1 MMMEIK
7 CAILDDEPFA
17 RKGIASYIAK
27 IDFLKL
33 VVECEDAIE
42 LSQYLRLHPLDLIFL
57 DIEMPEIS
65 GLDYIASL
73 SNPPKIIVVSA
84 YEKYALR
91 GYELEVV
98 DYLLKP
104 VPFERFFKAANRAF
118 DVLCN
123 TAPSAG
129 VLANPQEAHIF
140 LKVDKQLKKIFI
152 QDILFVQSMGNY
164 VVVHTSGTREVTYCS
179 LQQMISMLPA
189 QHFIACHRS
198 YLVNKSK
205 IAIIEGNQLH
215 VGEYK
220 IPIARNLRDD
230 VMAAILNITGRHPPR

>member
-1 MMMEIK
+1 V
-7 CAILDDEPFA
+7 DDEPFA
-17 RKGIASYIAK
+17 RKGIASYIEK

-33 VVECEDAIE
+33 VAECEDAIE

-91 GYELEVV
+91 GYELDVV

-118 DVLCN
+118 DVLSSA
-123 TAPSAG
+123 APSAG
-129 VLANPQEAHIF
+129 LLATSSDAHIF
-140 LKVDKQLKKIFI
+140 LKVDKQLKKIFLH
-152 QDILFVQSMGNY
+152 DILFVQSMGNY
-164 VVVHTSGTREVTYCS
+164 VIVQTIDSQEVTYCS
-179 LQQMISMLPA
+179 LQQMMSTLPVH
-189 QHFIACHRS
+189 QFIPCHRS
-198 YLVNKSK
+198 YLVNRNR

-220 IPIARNLRDD
+220 IPIARNLRED
-230 VMAAILNITGRHPPR
+230 VMTSILNRS

>member
-1 MMMEIK
+1 MREIR
-7 CAILDDEPFA
+7 CAIVDDEPFA
-17 RKGIASYIAK
+17 RKGIASYIEK

-33 VVECEDAIE
+33 VAECEDAIE

-91 GYELEVV
+91 GYELDVV

-118 DVLCN
+118 DVLSSA
-123 TAPSAG
+123 APSAG
-129 VLANPQEAHIF
+129 LLATSSDAHIF
-140 LKVDKQLKKIFI
+140 LKVDKQLKKIFLH
-152 QDILFVQSMGNY
+152 DILFVQSMGNY
-164 VVVHTSGTREVTYCS
+164 VIVQTIDSQEVTYCS
-179 LQQMISMLPA
+179 LQQMMSTLPVH
-189 QHFIACHRS
+189 QFIPCHRS
-198 YLVNKSK
+198 YLVNRNR

-220 IPIARNLRDD
+220 IPIARNLRED
-230 VMAAILNITGRHPPR
+230 VMTSILNRS

>member
-1 MMMEIK
+1 MREIR
-7 CAILDDEPFA
+7 CAIVDDEPFA
-17 RKGIASYIAK
+17 RKGIASYIEK

-33 VVECEDAIE
+33 VAECEDAIE

-91 GYELEVV
+91 GYELDVV

-118 DVLCN
+118 DVLSSA
-123 TAPSAG
+123 APSAG
-129 VLANPQEAHIF
+129 LLATSPDAHIF
-140 LKVDKQLKKIFI
+140 LKVDKQLKKIFLH
-152 QDILFVQSMGNY
+152 DILFVQSMGNY
-164 VVVHTSGTREVTYCS
+164 VIVQTIDSQEVTYCS
-179 LQQMISMLPA
+179 LQQMMSTLPA
-189 QHFIACHRS
+189 HQFIPCHRS
-198 YLVNKSK
+198 YLVNRNR

-220 IPIARNLRDD
+220 IPIARNLRED
-230 VMAAILNITGRHPPR
+230 VMTSILNRS

>member
-1 MMMEIK
+1 MMEIK
-7 CAILDDEPFA
+7 CALVDDEPFA
-17 RKGIASYIAK
+17 RKGIASYIEK

-42 LSQYLRLHPLDLIFL
+42 LSQYLRAHPIDLIFL

-91 GYELEVV
+91 GYELEIV

-104 VPFERFFKAANRAF
+104 VSFERFFKAANRAF
-118 DVLCN
+118 DMLSIPAARTGTLTN
-123 TAPSAG
+123 I
-129 VLANPQEAHIF
+129 QEEHIF
-140 LKVDKQLKKIFI
+140 IKVDKLLKKVFV

-164 VVVHTSGTREVTYCS
+164 VVVQTTRSREVTYCT
-179 LQQMISMLPA
+179 LQQMMSSLPG
-189 QHFIACHRS
+189 HRFIACHRS
-198 YLVNKSK
+198 YLVNKSR
-205 IAIIEGNQLH
+205 IAVIEGNQLH
-215 VGEYK
+215 IGDYK
-220 IPIARNLRDD
+220 IPIARNLRDE
-230 VMAAILNITGRHPPR
+230 VLASILNRG

>member
-1 MMMEIK
+1 MYLIDMMEIK
-7 CAILDDEPFA
+7 CAIVDDEPFA
-17 RKGIASYIAK
+17 RKGIASYIEK

-42 LSQYLRLHPLDLIFL
+42 LSQYLRSHPIDLIFL

-73 SNPPKIIVVSA
+73 NNPPRVIVVSA

-91 GYELEVV
+91 GYELEII

-118 DVLCN
+118 DVL
-123 TAPSAG
+123 SLAG
-129 VLANPQEAHIF
+129 LPTGMPTNFQEGHIF
-140 LKVDKQLKKIFI
+140 LKVDKRLKKIFL

-164 VVVHTSGTREVTYCS
+164 VIVQTLHSREITYCT
-179 LQQMISMLPA
+179 LQQMMTSLPTHTFIS
-189 QHFIACHRS
+189 CHRS
-198 YLVNKSK
+198 YLVNKNR

-215 VGEYK
+215 IADYK
-220 IPIARNLRDD
+220 IPIARNLKEE
-230 VMAAILNITGRHPPR
+230 VLASILNRS

>member
-1 MMMEIK
+1 MREIR
-7 CAILDDEPFA
+7 CAIVDDEPFA
-17 RKGIASYIAK
+17 RKGIASYIEK

-33 VVECEDAIE
+33 VAECEDAIE

-91 GYELEVV
+91 GYELDVV

-104 VPFERFFKAANRAF
+104 VPFERFFRAANRAF
-118 DVLCN
+118 DVLSSA
-123 TAPSAG
+123 APSAG
-129 VLANPQEAHIF
+129 LLATSPDAHIF
-140 LKVDKQLKKIFI
+140 LKVDKQLKKIFLH
-152 QDILFVQSMGNY
+152 DILFVQSMGNY
-164 VVVHTSGTREVTYCS
+164 VILQTIDSQEVTYCS
-179 LQQMISMLPA
+179 LQQMMSTLPVH
-189 QHFIACHRS
+189 QFIACHRS
-198 YLVNKSK
+198 YLVNRNR

-220 IPIARNLRDD
+220 IPIARNLKED
-230 VMAAILNITGRHPPR
+230 VMTSILNRS

>member
-1 MMMEIK
+1 MREIR
-7 CAILDDEPFA
+7 CAIVDDEPFA
-17 RKGIASYIAK
+17 RKGIASYIEK

-33 VVECEDAIE
+33 VAECEDAIE

-91 GYELEVV
+91 GYELDVV

-118 DVLCN
+118 DVLSSG
-123 TAPSAG
+123 APSAG
-129 VLANPQEAHIF
+129 LLAASPDAHIF
-140 LKVDKQLKKIFI
+140 LKVDKQLKKIFLH
-152 QDILFVQSMGNY
+152 DILFVQSMGNY
-164 VVVHTSGTREVTYCS
+164 VIVQTIDSQEVTYCS
-179 LQQMISMLPA
+179 LQQMMSTLPA

-198 YLVNKSK
+198 YLVNRNR

-215 VGEYK
+215 IGDYR
-220 IPIARNLRDD
+220 IPIARNLRED
-230 VMAAILNITGRHPPR
+230 VMASILNRS

>member
-1 MMMEIK
+1 MREIR
-7 CAILDDEPFA
+7 CAIVDDEPFA
-17 RKGIASYIAK
+17 RKGIASYIEK

-33 VVECEDAIE
+33 VAECEDAIE

-91 GYELEVV
+91 GYELDVV

-118 DVLCN
+118 DVLSSA
-123 TAPSAG
+123 APSAG
-129 VLANPQEAHIF
+129 LLATSSDAHIF
-140 LKVDKQLKKIFI
+140 LKVDKQLKKIFLH
-152 QDILFVQSMGNY
+152 DTLFVQSMGNY
-164 VVVHTSGTREVTYCS
+164 VIVQTIDSQEVTYCS
-179 LQQMISMLPA
+179 LQQMMSTLPA
-189 QHFIACHRS
+189 HQFIPCHRS
-198 YLVNKSK
+198 YLVNRNR

-220 IPIARNLRDD
+220 IPIARNLRED
-230 VMAAILNITGRHPPR
+230 VMTSILNRS

>member
-1 MMMEIK
+1 MREIK
-7 CAILDDEPFA
+7 CAIVDDEPFA
-17 RKGIASYIAK
+17 RKGIASYIEK

-42 LSQYLRLHPLDLIFL
+42 LSQYLRSHPLDLIFL

-91 GYELEVV
+91 GYELEIV

-104 VPFERFFKAANRAF
+104 VPFERFFKAANRAL
-118 DVLCN
+118 DVLS
-123 TAPSAG
+123 TVAPSAG
-129 VLANPQEAHIF
+129 MLATSPDAHIF
-140 LKVDKQLKKIFI
+140 LKVDKQLKKIFLH
-152 QDILFVQSMGNY
+152 DILFVQSMGNY
-164 VVVHTSGTREVTYCS
+164 VIVQTIDSREVTYCS
-179 LQQMISMLPA
+179 LQQMMSTLPA
-189 QHFIACHRS
+189 HHFIACHRS
-198 YLVNKSK
+198 YLVNKSR

-215 VGEYK
+215 IGDYK
-220 IPIARNLRDD
+220 IPIARNLRDE
-230 VMAAILNITGRHPPR
+230 VLASILNCS